1 MNIKIDNM
9 VSLRAFCLEQ
19 AIKTN
24 SDYKKAGARITK
36 SPIQLA
42 IDYEA
47 YVLGGVSL
55 PHQPKQRR
63 E

>member
-1 MNIKIDNM
+1 MNIKIENM
-9 VSLRAFCLEQ
+9 IDLRAFCLEQ
-19 AIKTN
+19 AIKIK
-24 SDYKKAGARITK
+24 SEYKRAGEKITK
-36 SPIQLA
+36 STIQLA

-55 PHQPKQRR
+55 PHQLKQRR